1 MASTKEY
8 REANRE
14 KINAYWTKYREANRE
29 KINAAEK
36 LRREANPKR
45 VRSYSEAT
53 REKINTTQKKYR
65 EANREKINARS
76 KAWREANPERF
87 NDLRNEWNKLHI
99 DRVTKSKVKSELKRQ
114 LGFLPADDLINS
126 LAMLRKIKATIK
138 ELSK

>member
-8 REANRE
+8 LEANRE
-14 KINAYWTKYREANRE
+14 KINAYWT
-29 KINAAEK
+29 
-36 LRREANPKR
+36 
-45 VRSYSEAT
+45 
-53 REKINTTQKKYR
+53 KYR

-87 NDLRNEWNKLHI
+87 NDSRNEWNKLHI

-126 LAMLRKIKATIK
+126 LAMLRKVKATIK